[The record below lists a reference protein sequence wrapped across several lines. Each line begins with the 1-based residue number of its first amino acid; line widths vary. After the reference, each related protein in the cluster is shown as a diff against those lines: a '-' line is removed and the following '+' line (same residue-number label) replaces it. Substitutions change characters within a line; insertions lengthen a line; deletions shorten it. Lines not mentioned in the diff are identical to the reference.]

1 MMLAVLCALAL
12 GQLPLA
18 PATPVGTNRSLQ
30 EAVLA
35 VQDAMQKGDF
45 ENATR
50 GMSALPKPQLTIRW
64 DTTGLPANLRSSV
77 SEARDAA
84 FTQWSQYF
92 SQIKPTIVETGK
104 ADLAFKFVDT
114 LPDTEEGFPGA
125 AAHEFST
132 SPDEP
137 RLEVTVALYR
147 GRPKQLSSPSDFHN
161 EVMVAMAGYVGLER
175 TPFPGAVAFRT
186 DQPGASRTQFTAF
199 ELQTTKRIWE
209 LREKLTELIA
219 KKEKVE
225 AARPRMQIE
234 PLSLKLPDAN
244 QAEPVK
250 FTIQVTNPGNAPL
263 SFRFQPDCGCLSAH
277 YSPVIEPG
285 RTALITGFIDTVNF
299 VGKLRHK
306 FYVYSNDPEIPY
318 REFPV
323 AIDVE
328 PLVRMVRPGPSVLQ
342 ITDKG
347 VTTDVYLVFSKGAKI
362 DLGEARIEGL
372 EGDVETSDW
381 EGELEVLPGEP
392 KRKVKAIRYR
402 ITLSATPLPG
412 RLQATLSVPTDNPIL
427 PLLRHNIFVQKG
439 IVAQPESLYMGEIPR
454 ARTAASFLVSRP
466 GYPFKVISATTN
478 SPFFSAKAEPIGD
491 GSEYRVSVEFDG
503 KGDPGSIEVIV
514 TIRTSDPKQPK
525 IDVPIRGIIR

>member
-1 MMLAVLCALAL
+1 MLAVLCALAI
-12 GQLPLA
+12 GQLPIA

-35 VQDAMQKGDF
+35 VEERLERGDF
-45 ENATR
+45 DAATK
-50 GMSALPKPQLTIRW
+50 ALAAVPKPKMTIRW
-64 DTTGLPANLRSSV
+64 DASGIPANMRDSIA
-77 SEARDAA
+77 EARDAA
-84 FTQWSQYF
+84 LAQWAQFF
-92 SQIKPTIVETGK
+92 SEMKPNVVASGK
-104 ADLAFKFVDT
+104 ADLVFKFVES
-114 LPDTEEGFPGA
+114 LPDTEEGYPGGA
-125 AAHEFST
+125 AHVFST

-137 RLEVTVALYR
+137 RLEATVSLYR
-147 GRPKQLSSPSDFHN
+147 GRPKQLSSQSDFHN

-186 DQPGASRTQFTAF
+186 DQPGASRAQFTAF
-199 ELQTTKRIWE
+199 EMQTTKRIWE
-209 LREKLTELIA
+209 LRAKLEELIA
-219 KKEKVE
+219 KKTKVE
-225 AARPRMQIE
+225 AARPRLQVE

-244 QAEPVK
+244 QTEPVK

-263 SFRFQPDCGCLSAH
+263 SFRFQPDCGCLAAH
-277 YSPVIEPG
+277 YSPVLEPG
-285 RTALITGFIDTVNF
+285 RTAVVTGFIDTVNF

-342 ITDKG
+342 ITDQG
-347 VTTDVYLVFSKGAKI
+347 ATTDVYLIVSKAAKI
-362 DLGEARIEGL
+362 ELGEPRIEGL
-372 EGDVETSDW
+372 VGTVEASDW

-402 ITLSATPLPG
+402 INLDRTPLPG
-412 RLQATLSVPTDNPIL
+412 RLQATLAVPTNHQIL
-427 PLLRHNIFVQKG
+427 PLLRHNIFLQKG
-439 IVAQPESLYMGEIPR
+439 ILAQPESVYLGEIPR
-454 ARTAASFLVSRP
+454 ARTAATFLVTRP
-466 GYPFKVISATTN
+466 GLPFKVLSATTN
-478 SPFFSAKAEPIGD
+478 SPFFTAKAEAIGD
-491 GSEYRVSVEFDG
+491 GSEHRVSVEFDG

-525 IDVPIRGIIR
+525 IEVPIRGVIR